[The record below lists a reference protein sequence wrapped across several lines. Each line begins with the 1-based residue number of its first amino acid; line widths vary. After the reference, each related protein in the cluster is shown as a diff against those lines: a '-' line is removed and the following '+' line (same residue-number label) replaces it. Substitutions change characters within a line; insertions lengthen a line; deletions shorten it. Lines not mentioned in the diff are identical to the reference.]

1 MLVLISIGLWSHVN
15 MTCNLTGI
23 NLILFIHGLG
33 WSQEELETFLV
44 DVRKDLKS
52 PKIHA
57 YWPVHVV
64 YGRKPGSEIPADTA
78 AEDAPA
84 APAAS

>member
-1 MLVLISIGLWSHVN
+1 MTGLWSYEN
-15 MTCNLTGI
+15 ITCNLTGI

-52 PKIHA
+52 PRIHA
-57 YWPVHVV
+57 YWPV
-64 YGRKPGSEIPADTA
+64 
-78 AEDAPA
+78 
-84 APAAS
+84 